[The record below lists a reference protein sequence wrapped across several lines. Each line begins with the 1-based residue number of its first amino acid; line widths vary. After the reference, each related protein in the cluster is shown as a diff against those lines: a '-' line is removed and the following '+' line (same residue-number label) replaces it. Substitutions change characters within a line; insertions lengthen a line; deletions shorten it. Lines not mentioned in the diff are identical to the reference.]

1 MLLCSWKR
9 QGKGKRGPSILLPNA
24 LKEAWMPAW
33 DERALLLQPQA
44 FPLLSTTCHSMER
57 HFWQLPAPGSHPCT
71 AFWEQS
77 TEPATTGATA
87 MARAGTMLVV
97 MRLQHHQKG
106 ATANQ
111 KRKQTE
117 IFWFWP
123 RSTKS
128 CWFWA
133 TSMSYSSCTA
143 KAQAAEVAA
152 DFCG

>member
-33 DERALLLQPQA
+33 DERPLLLQPHA

-117 IFWFWP
+117 IFDFGLGLQ
-123 RSTKS
+123 SH
-128 CWFWA
+128 
-133 TSMSYSSCTA
+133 
-143 KAQAAEVAA
+143 A
-152 DFCG
+152 DFGPHPCPTAAALPKHKQQK